1 MAAGRRFCPFEES
14 EVTWVGP
21 KRTVGGVVSSHA
33 SPFPAGLPDHPP
45 SPERVVTVLAISPH
59 EADHIFLAHL
69 FSHSRWQI
77 YRASSW
83 AEALGVLRRH
93 TVPVVLCDSDMPDGG
108 WKEVLAGLEQLSDSP
123 MLVVTSR
130 GADDNLWSEVLN
142 LGGYDV
148 LMKPF
153 DHQEVVRVISLA
165 WLHWKQQREHAV
177 SFRQHSQVTG

>member
-1 MAAGRRFCPFEES
+1 MPGAL
-14 EVTWVGP
+14 
-21 KRTVGGVVSSHA
+21 SSRA
-33 SPFPAGLPDHPP
+33 SVFPPGLPDDPA
-45 SPERVVTVLAISPH
+45 SPERVVTVLAVSPF
-59 EADHIFLAHL
+59 EEDHVYLTHL

-77 YRASSW
+77 YRARSW

-93 TVPVVLCDSDMPDGG
+93 RVPVVLCDSDMPEGG
-108 WKEVLAGLEQLSDSP
+108 WKEVLAGLGQLSECP
-123 MLVVTSR
+123 LLIVASR

-165 WLHWKQQREHAV
+165 WLHWKQQREHAGC
-177 SFRQHSQVTG
+177 FPEHAQATG